1 MDRDHRSTATT
12 GNARRNL
19 RVKAVE
25 MPPDVPARDTADD
38 SDYLLSPP
46 PVSSEEEWVDS
57 ATETA
62 SNTSSQSKQGR
73 SEGLT
78 HPRSVQDEGRDEGEI
93 EVFAPPLQRSE
104 FESWEDLESYL
115 SEYMKQTY
123 QSFRVRTNNTVAARN
138 NKIRSTGS
146 KRPLLPV
153 EWENYGKTFICTHSG
168 RYKPRGKGKR
178 KRQQSRAI
186 ECGAQINACVQVQD
200 KSIPTF
206 VLRVTSARLVHNHPL
221 NKRTFYQYPHVRTAL
236 EPDVLSTVN
245 ELRKAGAKKKRIL
258 KYIHDNSEFN
268 PSNQDVHNLVRKL
281 KTQENTANTSAKRL
295 KQWMFEFSEE
305 PGNVGRIFVDSVH
318 NKTLATCITLQTKHM
333 REIFERFPEVVM
345 IDATHGTNVSKYKVF
360 SIMAHDAFGKGQFV
374 QHAIVQN
381 ERLPTLL
388 TALEEFKRNNTAWTR
403 MKCILIDKDFTE
415 ISVLKMAFPD
425 TTVLLCQFH
434 VLKYLREEI
443 SSSDYGFLPWQK
455 QQLHAIMNC
464 LVYAK
469 TEREFTKYR
478 KFMGHIISIGSGGAL
493 CGSGL
498 ISRSGELGAGNR
510 ELGAGNRELGAE
522 LGTNGNNMGSICA
535 GMGAGAHEEGMQV
548 SGAANSD
555 EEVGEENGAN
565 DAPKHLFET
574 YFTKNWDSCRPMWC
588 AFERQNAVTMGN
600 NTNNR
605 IEASWKQLKDL
616 VDSFMGVDECIASIM
631 CYQAQEERK
640 FMDGLYKL
648 SMVHNPKY
656 DAEMQFLS
664 RLVSEH
670 ACELI
675 YEQYVYATTR
685 AKYKIREPV
694 PDLFLIQ
701 HTCDEEDALDE
712 PNMEHSVTK
721 RDWSCSCLF
730 MSSRLLP
737 CRHVFFLRKTLRC
750 ENIIPTHVLNPRWLL
765 ASLRTETELP
775 QLAGEAFGGVSD
787 PAGVKCRVGF
797 KP

>member
-62 SNTSSQSKQGR
+62 SNTSSQSKQSR

-123 QSFRVRTNNTVAARN
+123 QSFR
-138 NKIRSTGS
+138 
-146 KRPLLPV
+146 LPV

-236 EPDVLSTVN
+236 EPDVLSTGN

-345 IDATHGTNVSKYKVF
+345 IDATHGTNVSKYKIF

-425 TTVLLCQFH
+425 TTVLL
-434 VLKYLREEI
+434 KYLREEI
-443 SSSDYGFLPWQK
+443 SGSDYGFLPWQK

-510 ELGAGNRELGAE
+510 ELGAGNR
-522 LGTNGNNMGSICA
+522 
-535 GMGAGAHEEGMQV
+535 
-548 SGAANSD
+548 NSQRT
-555 EEVGEENGAN
+555 V
-565 DAPKHLFET
+565 
-574 YFTKNWDSCRPMWC
+574 W
-588 AFERQNAVTMGN
+588 AFEG
-600 NTNNR
+600 
-605 IEASWKQLKDL
+605 D
-616 VDSFMGVDECIASIM
+616 DS
-631 CYQAQEERK
+631 
-640 FMDGLYKL
+640 
-648 SMVHNPKY
+648 
-656 DAEMQFLS
+656 LS
-664 RLVSEH
+664 RELQRKPLVFRDDGSQQGQS
-670 ACELI
+670 ASVRF
-675 YEQYVYATTR
+675 QFV
-685 AKYKIREPV
+685 
-694 PDLFLIQ
+694 FL
-701 HTCDEEDALDE
+701 L
-712 PNMEHSVTK
+712 V
-721 RDWSCSCLF
+721 
-730 MSSRLLP
+730 
-737 CRHVFFLRKTLRC
+737 
-750 ENIIPTHVLNPRWLL
+750 
-765 ASLRTETELP
+765 
-775 QLAGEAFGGVSD
+775 
-787 PAGVKCRVGF
+787 
-797 KP
+797 